1 LINDLW
7 QQQRQN
13 PFQQMK
19 QDFARLAS
27 ALQSGDLSTAQLA
40 YANIQ
45 GSMQAQRGGSTASTS
60 TGSSPTN
67 PILNDFGALGQAPES
82 GDIRRSVHTA
92 YRSNKR

>member
-27 ALQSGDLSTAQLA
+27 ALQSGDLSTAQSA
-40 YANIQ
+40 
-45 GSMQAQRGGSTASTS
+45 
-60 TGSSPTN
+60 
-67 PILNDFGALGQAPES
+67 
-82 GDIRRSVHTA
+82 
-92 YRSNKR
+92 